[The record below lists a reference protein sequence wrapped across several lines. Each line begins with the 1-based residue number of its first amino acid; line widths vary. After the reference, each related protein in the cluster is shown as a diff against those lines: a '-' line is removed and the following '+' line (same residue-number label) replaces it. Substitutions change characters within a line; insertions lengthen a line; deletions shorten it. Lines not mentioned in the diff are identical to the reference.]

1 MDALPDSVTEAFDD
15 PDGRPTAQ
23 EAVAALKV
31 LLATEVASEL
41 GVTIGFSDA
50 DGDS

>member
-1 MDALPDSVTEAFDD
+1 MTTAFDD
-15 PDGRPTAQ
+15 PDSIAAAQ
-23 EAVAALKV
+23 QAVAALKV

-41 GVTIGFSDA
+41 GVTMSFSDA

>member
-1 MDALPDSVTEAFDD
+1 M
-15 PDGRPTAQ
+15 
-23 EAVAALKV
+23 AALKV

-41 GVTIGFSDA
+41 GVTMSFSDA

>member
-1 MDALPDSVTEAFDD
+1 MM
-15 PDGRPTAQ
+15 
-23 EAVAALKV
+23 ALKV

-41 GVTIGFSDA
+41 GVTISFSDS